1 MLQKQQSSELNELQ
15 YREAIVSAMGLWGAN
30 VLDAMQYL
38 ASFRGLSKSL
48 ILINDMFSTT
58 DICRQWDVTT
68 APVA

>member
-38 ASFRGLSKSL
+38 ASFRGLSKSF
-48 ILINDMFSTT
+48 I
-58 DICRQWDVTT
+58 
-68 APVA
+68 